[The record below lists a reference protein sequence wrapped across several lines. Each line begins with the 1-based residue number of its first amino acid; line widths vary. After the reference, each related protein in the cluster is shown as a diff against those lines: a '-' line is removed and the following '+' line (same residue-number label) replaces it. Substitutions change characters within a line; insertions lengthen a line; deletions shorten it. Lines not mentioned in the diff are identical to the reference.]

1 MEERR
6 TERLVVVGN
15 GMVSH
20 RFLELVAARA
30 ARNAGASFEVTVV
43 GEEPR
48 LAYDRVGLSTFF
60 DGRTPEEMTLPAP
73 RQYEAAGF
81 TVRLNARAT
90 GLDRARRVVTAQT
103 PQGAQEIPYDRLVL
117 ATGSSAFVP
126 PIPGREAP
134 GCFVYRTIEDL
145 EA

>member
-48 LAYDRVGLSTFF
+48 QSKLTKAQKAEVPILAEPDL
-60 DGRTPEEMTLPAP
+60 
-73 RQYEAAGF
+73 
-81 TVRLNARAT
+81 
-90 GLDRARRVVTAQT
+90 
-103 PQGAQEIPYDRLVL
+103 L
-117 ATGSSAFVP
+117 ALLGES
-126 PIPGREAP
+126 
-134 GCFVYRTIEDL
+134 
-145 EA
+145 

>member
-30 ARNAGASFEVTVV
+30 ARNAGACFEVTVV

-48 LAYDRVGLSTFF
+48 LAYDRVGLPTFF
-60 DGRTPEEMTLPAP
+60 EGGPPGGRRRGGHRRRPLGPRGGLRAPEAGDEGA
-73 RQYEAAGF
+73 RDRVRAAAHGAA
-81 TVRLNARAT
+81 AR
-90 GLDRARRVVTAQT
+90 
-103 PQGAQEIPYDRLVL
+103 
-117 ATGSSAFVP
+117 
-126 PIPGREAP
+126 
-134 GCFVYRTIEDL
+134 
-145 EA
+145 

>member
-1 MEERR
+1 MEKRR

-30 ARNAGASFEVTVV
+30 AKEADASPPPFQVTVI

-60 DGRTPEEMTLPAP
+60 DGRTPEEMTLPAAG
-73 RQYEAAGF
+73 QYDAAGF
-81 TVRLNARAT
+81 TVRLHARAT
-90 GLDRARRVVTAQT
+90 RVDRQRRVVIVEGQGGT
-103 PQGAQEIPYDRLVL
+103 PETQEIGY
-117 ATGSSAFVP
+117 
-126 PIPGREAP
+126 
-134 GCFVYRTIEDL
+134 
-145 EA
+145 

>member
-6 TERLVVVGN
+6 TLRLVVVGN

-30 ARNAGASFEVTVV
+30 AEDAGAAFEVTLV

-60 DGRTPEEMTLPAP
+60 DGRTP
-73 RQYEAAGF
+73 
-81 TVRLNARAT
+81 
-90 GLDRARRVVTAQT
+90 RR
-103 PQGAQEIPYDRLVL
+103 
-117 ATGSSAFVP
+117 
-126 PIPGREAP
+126 
-134 GCFVYRTIEDL
+134 
-145 EA
+145 

>member
-1 MEERR
+1 MEKRR

-30 ARNAGASFEVTVV
+30 AKEPHPSLPSFQVTII

-60 DGRTPEEMTLPAP
+60 DGRTPEEMTLPSAG
-73 RQYEAAGF
+73 QYEAAGF

-90 GLDRARRVVTAQT
+90 GLDRQRRVVTVEGQGGT
-103 PQGAQEIPYDRLVL
+103 PQTQEIGYDRLVL

-126 PIPGREAP
+126 P
-134 GCFVYRTIEDL
+134 
-145 EA
+145 